1 METVTIEL
9 TNQKAYKI
17 LKDLEELNLIKV
29 IKKPARLSSLR
40 QKIQT
45 KMSNEDID
53 KQLHNLRDERP
64 SAASWLVRPHA
75 KYTPCL

>member
-17 LKDLEELNLIKV
+17 LHDLEELNIIKFV
-29 IKKPARLSSLR
+29 KKPESLSSLR

-53 KQLHNLRDERP
+53 QQLNNLRKERYNGDNYKGRHP
-64 SAASWLVRPHA
+64 GVVG
-75 KYTPCL
+75 